1 MRGCKSCGGSL
12 TKVGTA
18 PFDNKL
24 CFVCYLAKQNNKHI
38 EKIDKLE
45 NELAKTKQEAE
56 FYRTTHRYR
65 FYLAEDKV
73 QDFHITDE
81 MFNTFENKGTQKTI
95 AKLKEVLGF
104 IDSSEGNHYPA
115 PYQIKQFI
123 NEAIEKLE
131 KEIKKVC
138 YETQNENC

>member
-1 MRGCKSCGGSL
+1 MRECKSCGGSL

-24 CFVCYLAKQNNKHI
+24 CYVCYLAKQNNKNIDRI
-38 EKIDKLE
+38 EKLE
-45 NELAKTKQEAE
+45 KELEVANNSAE

-65 FYLAEDKV
+65 FYLSEDKV

-81 MFNTFENKGTQKTI
+81 MFNTFENKGTQKAI

>member
-24 CFVCYLAKQNNKHI
+24 CYVCYLAKQNNKNIDRI
-38 EKIDKLE
+38 EKLE
-45 NELAKTKQEAE
+45 KELEAANNNAE

-65 FYLAEDKV
+65 FYLSEDKV
-73 QDFHITDE
+73 QDFTITDE
-81 MFNTFENKGTQKTI
+81 VFNILENKGTEKAI
-95 AKLKEVLGF
+95 SKLEAILKF
-104 IDSSEGNHYPA
+104 IDDSEGNHYPA

-123 NEAIEKLE
+123 NESIEKL
-131 KEIKKVC
+131 KTEIKKVN
-138 YETQNENC
+138 YEA

>member
-1 MRGCKSCGGSL
+1 MKGCKSCGGSL

-18 PFDNKL
+18 PFDDKL

-45 NELAKTKQEAE
+45 NELTKAKQEAE
-56 FYRTTHRYR
+56 FYRSTHRYR
-65 FYLAEDKV
+65 FYLTEDKV

-81 MFNTFENKGTQKTI
+81 MFNTFENKGTQKAI

-123 NEAIEKLE
+123 NDAIGKLE
-131 KEIKKVC
+131 AEMKSVC
-138 YETQNENC
+138 FKQKNDQL